1 MLIFYIP
8 LLTMALSPNTV
19 GAVGPKG
26 AAMKSIITP
35 VLIMP
40 ASLDLSSSTCPTM
53 SKHTS
58 MASCLAH
65 SRAKPKQPLNYY
77 CIRSAA
83 RWLSEHA
90 GILTAAPPSR
100 FPADFP
106 YIPAFGWFVPQMM
119 LTWRRAQPRA
129 QVTPLEDA
137 MAKKRADAVYRNR

>member
-1 MLIFYIP
+1 
-8 LLTMALSPNTV
+8 
-19 GAVGPKG
+19 
-26 AAMKSIITP
+26 
-35 VLIMP
+35 MP
-40 ASLDLSSSTCPTM
+40 ASLDLSSSRCPTM

-65 SRAKPKQPLNYY
+65 SRAKPKQPLNCY

-83 RWLSEHA
+83 RSLSEHA

-119 LTWRRAQPRA
+119 LTSRRAQPRA
-129 QVTPLEDA
+129 RGYPFGGCDG
-137 MAKKRADAVYRNR
+137 KKAGGRGLQNC